1 MPDGFAWIHGHVVD
15 IFCFER
21 RFSAHRCIAWSAGI
35 RWASQTISARVSI
48 PHPSVRFLG
57 RFLADFVAGQVTML
71 PWLAR
76 LVRLEW
82 ERIEITTPAT
92 VLWPASIPSS
102 IFYRI
107 NGQRFVCTRSA
118 RCECCGS
125 HGQFTNCG
133 RGARPPLSFHGRRC
147 FVFGARRI
155 TVRHASI
162 DRHEASALLH
172 LMNSEPFGAVC
183 EAFFD
188 LTESEAAREVGAL
201 FARWIADGLV
211 AVNSDGPDP
220 RSTLRPCAGC
230 AA

>member
-1 MPDGFAWIHGHVVD
+1 
-15 IFCFER
+15 
-21 RFSAHRCIAWSAGI
+21 
-35 RWASQTISARVSI
+35 
-48 PHPSVRFLG
+48 VRFLG

-92 VLWPASIPSS
+92 FLWPASIPSS

-133 RGARPPLSFHGRRC
+133 RGAKAASIVSRPTMLRVWRAPDYS
-147 FVFGARRI
+147 
-155 TVRHASI
+155 VRHASI

-183 EAFFD
+183 EAFSD